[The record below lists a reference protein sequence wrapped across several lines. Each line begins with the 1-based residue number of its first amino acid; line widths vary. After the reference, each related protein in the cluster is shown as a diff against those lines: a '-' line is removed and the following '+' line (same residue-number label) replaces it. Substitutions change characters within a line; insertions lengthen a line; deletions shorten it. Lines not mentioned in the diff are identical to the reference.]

1 MNMTQK
7 ELPAILHGTYQRW
20 RDPWDRVSD
29 IALRMILGGH
39 QLVGIWIRPPR
50 PIQTVLGRHRA
61 LWSLSWNLLF
71 QSKPSP
77 LLPFERRK
85 RFRREPLF
93 CFPPRPAFDVS
104 GRPRF
109 PAKARPLGARRS
121 PPPPKPRRE
130 SLRERAFT
138 LSEGAGGAPVTHGG
152 SRGSEARG
160 EAPSPAAA
168 GCASSAP
175 LRSARS
181 SSGRPRPGAA
191 RRPRPPLGERRSS
204 GSRRCW
210 LPGSAAFPGFTDAG
224 TALLLPVTARFPWT

>member
-121 PPPPKPRRE
+121 PPRQSPGANPSGNAPSPSPRGPGGRRWPTGAPEGARPGGKLPPPPRRGAPAQ
-130 SLRERAFT
+130 LRSAPP
-138 LSEGAGGAPVTHGG
+138 GAAAVAPGPALLGGRGPRSGNGGAPAAGAAG
-152 SRGSEARG
+152 YRGAP
-160 EAPSPAAA
+160 PSPALPTPVRL
-168 GCASSAP
+168 CY
-175 LRSARS
+175 
-181 SSGRPRPGAA
+181 
-191 RRPRPPLGERRSS
+191 
-204 GSRRCW
+204 SR
-210 LPGSAAFPGFTDAG
+210 
-224 TALLLPVTARFPWT
+224 